1 VICFSPSDA
10 GRRAS
15 ARLGFLRA
23 PSFFGRSGRAVA
35 LAALRA
41 GFKLVAALILIEI
54 SIDLAGLR
62 K

>member
-1 VICFSPSDA
+1 MIGFAPSDA

-23 PSFFGRSGRAVA
+23 ERSGRAFA

-41 GFKLVAALILIEI
+41 VVNFLAAVIVVELLL
-54 SIDLAGLR
+54 DLRRLP
-62 K
+62 